1 MRIAVISESRA
12 MRLTAQADASATPGG
27 RVSGM
32 RMGRLKTI
40 SRRTISGGMPFLTMS
55 SISGNSVF
63 PTSMTTISRMPPT
76 NGSTISPSR

>member
-1 MRIAVISESRA
+1 
-12 MRLTAQADASATPGG
+12 MRLTAHAEDSATPGG
-27 RVSGM
+27 RVRGM

-40 SRRTISGGMPFLTMS
+40 SRATISGGMPFLTMS

-76 NGSTISPSR
+76 NGSTISPSK